1 MILPHL
7 VDTDEIPY
15 FIKIK
20 KTAKGKDASR
30 RGAFASNERLNI
42 GLEITRKFGITKVFL
57 CVENDND
64 GAYSEIEIPVEDVS
78 GSTDFYAATLDFKE
92 LCPEGD
98 GLFFWKIRLQVGNRC
113 FYSHSIN
120 NVDYCFSDLDSTKPF
135 RLLVYNKAFSTPDWA
150 KKGIMY
156 QIFVDRFNKGSV
168 KVPVRKDCKINDDWY
183 DGIPEFAAKNG
194 EPLDNNMFFGG
205 TLWGVIEKLDYLKE
219 LGVNILYFCPIFKAF
234 SNHKYDTGDYETVDE
249 MFGGDVAFSA
259 LVKEAKKRDMR
270 IVLDGVFNHTGDDS
284 KYFNRYGK
292 YKSVGAYQSQKSKY
306 FDWYK
311 FEEFPDKYEAWW
323 GIEILP
329 RLMGDNPKVQ
339 DYFLSEKGIVR
350 KWIKEGI
357 DGWRLDVADELSESF
372 LEGLSRAAK
381 QEKKDALVIGEVWE
395 NAADKVSYGKR
406 RKYFRGKQ
414 LDSVMNYPVKYA
426 IIDFIKDKNADEFY
440 NSVTDIYSSYPQFC
454 SDVLM
459 NLVGSH
465 DTERILT
472 VLGGDS
478 PEGKTNA
485 ELSTKKMTPE
495 QLVEGVKRLKVASVL
510 QFTLPGMPMIYYGD
524 EAGLEGYH
532 DPFCRKPYPWGREN
546 KELLG
551 HYTKLCHIKREE
563 ESLHSSP
570 LEFVC
575 HKDGLVAYK
584 RGKLLI
590 LVNAADE
597 EKTYDIK
604 GKYTE
609 LIQGKP
615 EKDIVVLAPMSAK
628 VLK

>member
-1 MILPHL
+1 MLPHL
-7 VDTDEIPY
+7 IASDDIKN
-15 FIKIK
+15 FINIK
-20 KTAKGKDASR
+20 KSAKGKNAFG
-30 RGAFASNERLNI
+30 RGAFSCSEKLKI
-42 GLEITRKFGITKVFL
+42 ELEITRKLGVTKVYL
-57 CVENDND
+57 CLDDDNLEK
-64 GAYSEIEIPVEDVS
+64 YSEIELPFENLE
-78 GSTDFYAATLDFKE
+78 GNTDFYSVSLDFSK
-92 LCPEGD
+92 LCPDGD
-98 GLFFWKIRLQVGNRC
+98 GLFFWKIKLFVGNRA

-135 RLLVYNKAFSTPDWA
+135 RLLVYNKDFSTPDWA
-150 KKGIMY
+150 KNGVMY
-156 QIFVDRFNKGSV
+156 QIFVDRFCKGNK
-168 KVPVRKDCKINDDWY
+168 KVPVRDDCKINDDWY

-194 EPLDNNMFFGG
+194 EPLENNMFFGG

-249 MFGGDVAFSA
+249 MFGGQSAFDE
-259 LVKEAKKRDMR
+259 LIKEAKKRDMR
-270 IVLDGVFNHTGDDS
+270 IILDGVFNHTGDDS

-292 YKSVGAYQSQKSKY
+292 YKSVGAYQSEKSKY

-311 FEEFPDKYEAWW
+311 FEEFPNKYEAWW

-339 DYFLSEKGIVR
+339 DYFLSERGIVR
-350 KWIKEGI
+350 KWIKSGI

-372 LEGLSRAAK
+372 LEGLNKAAK
-381 QEKKDALVIGEVWE
+381 QEKKDALIIGEVWE
-395 NAADKVSYGKR
+395 NAADKVSYDKR

-426 IIDFIKDKNADEFY
+426 IIDFIKDKNAEKFY
-440 NSVTDIYSSYPQFC
+440 NSVTEIYSSYPQFC

-472 VLGGDS
+472 ILGGES

-495 QLVEGVKRLKVASVL
+495 QLRDGIQKLKVASVL

-524 EAGLEGYH
+524 EAGMEGYH
-532 DPFCRKPYPWGREN
+532 DPFCRRPYPWGREN
-546 KELLG
+546 KELVS
-551 HYTKLCHIKREE
+551 HYTRLCHIKREE
-563 ESLHSSP
+563 TSLHSSP

-575 HKDGLVAYK
+575 HKDGLVVYK
-584 RGKLLI
+584 RGGLLI
-590 LVNAADE
+590 LVNTSDE
-597 EKTYDIK
+597 EKTFEVK

-609 LIQGKP
+609 LLCGKAE
-615 EKDIVVLAPMSAK
+615 EKEITLSPMSAK
-628 VLK
+628 ILK

>member
-1 MILPHL
+1 MLPHL
-7 VDTDEIPY
+7 LDNGEIKKY
-15 FIKIK
+15 IKINK
-20 KTAKGKDASR
+20 SAKGKDASR
-30 RGAFASNERLNI
+30 RGAFAGNEKLEI
-42 GLEITRKFGITKVFL
+42 GLEITRRLGVTKVYLCLDNDNEGTYTETEL
-57 CVENDND
+57 CVEET
-64 GAYSEIEIPVEDVS
+64 SL
-78 GSTDFYAATLDFKE
+78 STDYYSVKLDFGK
-92 LCPEGD
+92 LCPDGD
-98 GLFFWKIRLQVGNRC
+98 GLFFWKIKLCVGSRC

-135 RLLVYNKAFSTPDWA
+135 RLLVYSKDFSTPDWA
-150 KKGIMY
+150 KQGVMY
-156 QIFVDRFNKGSV
+156 QIFVDRFCKGSV
-168 KVPVRKDCKINDDWY
+168 KVPVRKDCKINHDWY
-183 DGIPEFAAKNG
+183 EGIPEFAAKNG
-194 EPLDNNMFFGG
+194 DPLENNMFFGG

-249 MFGGDVAFSA
+249 MFGGDKAFSE
-259 LVKEAKKRDMR
+259 LVKQAKKRDMK
-270 IVLDGVFNHTGDDS
+270 IILDGVFNHTGDDS

-292 YKSVGAYQSQKSKY
+292 YRNVGAYQSEKSKY

-311 FEEFPDKYEAWW
+311 FEEFPNKYEAWW

-329 RLMGDNPKVQ
+329 RLMGDNPNVQ
-339 DYFLSEKGIVR
+339 NYFLSEKGIVR

-357 DGWRLDVADELSESF
+357 SGWRLDVADELSETF
-372 LEGLSRAAK
+372 LEGLNKAAK
-381 QEKKDALVIGEVWE
+381 TEKGDALVIGEVWE

-406 RKYFRGKQ
+406 RKYFRGRQ

-426 IIDFIKDKNADEFY
+426 IIDFIKDRNAEKFY

-472 VLGGDS
+472 ILGGDS
-478 PEGKTNA
+478 PEGKTND

-495 QLVEGVKRLKVASVL
+495 QRSEGVKRLKVASVL

-524 EAGLEGYH
+524 EAGMEGYH
-532 DPFCRKPYPWGREN
+532 DPFCRRPYPWGREN

-563 ESLHSSP
+563 ESLRSSP

-575 HKDGLVAYK
+575 HKDGLCVYK
-584 RGKLLI
+584 RGKLLV
-590 LVNAADE
+590 LVNVSNE

-609 LIQGKP
+609 LLCGKA
-615 EKDIVVLAPMSAK
+615 EKDEISLSPMSAK
-628 VLK
+628 ILK

>member
-1 MILPHL
+1 MLPHL
-7 VDTDEIPY
+7 ISSDD
-15 FIKIK
+15 IK
-20 KTAKGKDASR
+20 KYINIKKSAKGKDAFG
-30 RGAFASNERLNI
+30 RGAFAANESLKI
-42 GLEITRKFGITKVFL
+42 ELEISRNLGVTRAVL
-57 CVENDND
+57 CLYDDSD
-64 GAYSEIEIPVEDVS
+64 GSCREKIIPFSDMTGNIDTYSI
-78 GSTDFYAATLDFKE
+78 TLDFEK

-98 GLFFWKIRLQVGNRC
+98 GLFFWKIKLFVGERC

-120 NVDYCFSDLDSTKPF
+120 NADYCFSDLDSSKSF
-135 RLLVYNKAFSTPDWA
+135 RLLVYNKDFSTPDWA
-150 KKGIMY
+150 KKGVVY
-156 QIFVDRFNKGSV
+156 QIFVDRFYKGSK
-168 KVPVRKDCKINDDWY
+168 KVPVRDDCKINDDWH
-183 DGIPEFAAKNG
+183 DGIPEFAVKNG
-194 EPLDNNMFFGG
+194 DPLENNMFFGG
-205 TLWGVIEKLDYLKE
+205 TLWGVIEKLDYLSG

-249 MFGGDVAFSA
+249 MFGGDKAFDE
-259 LVKEAKKRDMR
+259 LVKEAKKRGMR

-292 YKSVGAYQSQKSKY
+292 YKSVGAYQSKDSEY
-306 FDWYK
+306 YDWYK
-311 FEEFPDKYEAWW
+311 FEDFPDKYEAWW

-339 DYFLSEKGIVR
+339 DYFLSEKGVVR
-350 KWIKEGI
+350 KWLRKGI
-357 DGWRLDVADELSESF
+357 DGWRLDVADELSETF
-372 LEGLSRAAK
+372 LEGLSMAAK

-414 LDSVMNYPVKYA
+414 LDSVMNYPIKYA
-426 IIDFIKDKNADEFY
+426 IIDFIKDKNADKFY
-440 NSVTDIYSSYPQFC
+440 NSVTEIYSSYPQFC

-472 VLGGDS
+472 ILGGES

-495 QLVEGVKRLKVASVL
+495 QLEEGIRKLKVASVL

-524 EAGLEGYH
+524 EAGMEGYH

-551 HYTKLCHIKREE
+551 HYTKLCHIKRQE

-570 LEFVC
+570 LEFIC
-575 HKDGLVAYK
+575 HKDGLVVYK
-584 RGKLLI
+584 RGGLLI
-590 LVNAADE
+590 LVNTSDE
-597 EKTYDIK
+597 EKTFEVK

-609 LIQGKP
+609 LLLGKH
-615 EKDIVVLAPMSAK
+615 EKDILTLSPMSAK
-628 VLK
+628 ILK

>member
-1 MILPHL
+1 MLPHL
-7 VDTDEIPY
+7 IETGEIQN

-20 KTAKGKDASR
+20 KSAKGKDAFG
-30 RGAFASNERLNI
+30 RGAFASNEALKI
-42 GLEITRKFGITKVFL
+42 ELEISRKFGITKVYL
-57 CVENDND
+57 CLADDNL
-64 GAYSEIEIPVEDVS
+64 GTYSELEMPVEDMS
-78 GSTDFYAATLDFKE
+78 GSTDFYSVLLDFKK

-98 GLFFWKIRLQVGNRC
+98 GLFFWKIKLCIGNRC

-120 NVDYCFSDLDSTKPF
+120 NVDYCFSDLASSKPF
-135 RLLVYNKAFSTPDWA
+135 RLLVYNKGFSTPDWA
-150 KKGIMY
+150 KEGVMY

-168 KVPVRKDCKINDDWY
+168 KVPVRRDCKINDDWY
-183 DGIPEFAAKNG
+183 EGIPEFAAKNG
-194 EPLDNNMFFGG
+194 DPLENNMFFGG
-205 TLWGVIEKLDYLKE
+205 TLWGVIEKLDYLKD

-249 MFGGDVAFSA
+249 MFGGDKAFDE

-292 YKSVGAYQSQKSKY
+292 YKNIGAYQSEKSKY
-306 FDWYK
+306 FDWYR
-311 FEEFPDKYEAWW
+311 FEEFPNKYEAWW

-329 RLMGDNPKVQ
+329 RLMGDNPKVM

-350 KWIKEGI
+350 KWIDKGI
-357 DGWRLDVADELSESF
+357 DGWRLDVADELSEKF
-372 LEGLSRAAK
+372 LEGLNKAAK
-381 QEKKDALVIGEVWE
+381 TQKNDALIIGEVWE

-414 LDSVMNYPVKYA
+414 LDSVMNYPIKYA
-426 IIDFIKDKNADEFY
+426 IIDFVRDKNAEKFY
-440 NSVTDIYSSYPQFC
+440 NSVTEIYSSYPSFC

-472 VLGGDS
+472 ILGGDS
-478 PEGKTNA
+478 PVGKTNA
-485 ELSTKKMTPE
+485 ELSTMKMTDE
-495 QLVEGVKRLKVASVL
+495 QLCDGIKKLKVASVL

-532 DPFCRKPYPWGREN
+532 DPFCRRPFPWGREN
-546 KELLG
+546 KELLS

-563 ESLHSSP
+563 KSLHSTP
-570 LEFVC
+570 LKFDC
-575 HKDGLVAYK
+575 HKDGLCVYT
-584 RGKLLI
+584 RGELTI
-590 LVNAADE
+590 LVNTSDE
-597 EKTYDIK
+597 EKTYTLK

-609 LIQGKP
+609 LICGKA
-615 EKDIVVLAPMSAK
+615 EKDEISLSPMSAK
-628 VLK
+628 ILK

>member
-1 MILPHL
+1 MSPHL
-7 VDTDEIPY
+7 LDSDEIKNY
-15 FIKIK
+15 IKINK
-20 KTAKGKDASR
+20 SVKGKCTLR
-30 RGAFASNERLNI
+30 QGAFAGDEKLEI
-42 GLEITRKFGITKVFL
+42 GLEITRRLGVTRVLLCLCDDNEGSYCETEL
-57 CVENDND
+57 CVENTSLSVDY
-64 GAYSEIEIPVEDVS
+64 YS
-78 GSTDFYAATLDFKE
+78 ATLDFNK
-92 LCPEGD
+92 LCPDGD
-98 GLFFWKIRLQVGNRC
+98 GLFFWKIKLFAGSRT

-135 RLLVYNKAFSTPDWA
+135 RLLVYNKNFSTPDWA
-150 KKGIMY
+150 KKGVMY

-168 KVPVRKDCKINDDWY
+168 KVPARCDCKINDDWY
-183 DGIPEFAAKNG
+183 EGIPEFAAKNG
-194 EPLDNNMFFGG
+194 DPLENNMFFGG
-205 TLWGVIEKLDYLKE
+205 TLWGVIEKLDYLME

-249 MFGGDVAFSA
+249 MFGGDKAFSE
-259 LVKEAKKRDMR
+259 LVKEVKKRNMR

-292 YKSVGAYQSQKSKY
+292 YKNVGAYQSQKSKY
-306 FDWYK
+306 FDWYR

-339 DYFLSEKGIVR
+339 DYFLSEKGVVR

-372 LEGLSRAAK
+372 LEGLSSAAK

-395 NAADKVSYGKR
+395 NAADKISYGKR

-426 IIDFIKDKNADEFY
+426 IIDLIKDKNADKFY
-440 NSVTDIYSSYPQFC
+440 NSVTEIYSSYPQFC

-472 VLGGDS
+472 ILGGES

-485 ELSTKKMTPE
+485 ELSIKKMTPE
-495 QLVEGVKRLKVASVL
+495 QLEDGIRRLKAASVL

-532 DPFCRKPYPWGREN
+532 DPFCRKPFPWGREN
-546 KELLG
+546 KELLS

-575 HKDGLVAYK
+575 HKDGLVVYK
-584 RGKLLI
+584 RGRLLV
-590 LVNAADE
+590 LVNVSDE
-597 EKTYDIK
+597 EKTYQIR

-609 LIQGKP
+609 LLCGKA
-615 EKDIVVLAPMSAK
+615 ERDNVALLPMSAK
-628 VLK
+628 ILK

>member
-1 MILPHL
+1 MFPHL
-7 VDTDEIPY
+7 IATDEIKNY
-15 FIKIK
+15 INIK
-20 KTAKGKDASR
+20 KSAKGKNAFG
-30 RGAFASNERLNI
+30 RGAFSCSESLKTE
-42 GLEITRKFGITKVFL
+42 LEITRKFGITKVYL
-57 CVENDND
+57 CLDDDNT
-64 GAYSEIEIPVEDVS
+64 GEYREIEIPVEETH
-78 GSTDFYAATLDFKE
+78 GSTDCYSIVLDFHK
-92 LCPEGD
+92 LCPDGD
-98 GLFFWKIRLQVGNRC
+98 SLFFWKIKLCVGDKC
-113 FYSHSIN
+113 YYSHSIN

-135 RLLVYNKAFSTPDWA
+135 RLLVYNKDFSTPDWA
-150 KKGIMY
+150 KNGVMY
-156 QIFVDRFNKGSV
+156 QIFVDRFCKGSK
-168 KVPVRKDCKINDDWY
+168 KVPIRKDCKINDDWY
-183 DGIPEFAAKNG
+183 EGIPEFAAKNG
-194 EPLDNNMFFGG
+194 DPLENNMFFGG

-249 MFGGDVAFSA
+249 MFGGEEAFSE

-270 IVLDGVFNHTGDDS
+270 IILDGVFNHTGDDS

-292 YKSVGAYQSQKSKY
+292 YKNVGAYQSEKSKY

-311 FEEFPDKYEAWW
+311 FEEFPNKYEAWW

-350 KWIKEGI
+350 KWIQKGI

-372 LEGLSRAAK
+372 LEGLNKAAK
-381 QEKKDALVIGEVWE
+381 QEKSDALVIGEVWE
-395 NAADKVSYGKR
+395 NAADKVSYGMR

-426 IIDFIKDKNADEFY
+426 IIDFIKDKNADKFY
-440 NSVTDIYSSYPQFC
+440 NSVTEIYSSYPQFC

-472 VLGGDS
+472 ILGGES
-478 PEGKTNA
+478 PGGKTNA

-495 QLVEGVKRLKVASVL
+495 QLRDGIRKLKVASVL

-524 EAGLEGYH
+524 EAGMEGYH

-563 ESLHSSP
+563 DALHSSP

-575 HKDGLVAYK
+575 HKDGLVVYK
-584 RGKLLI
+584 RGGLLI
-590 LVNAADE
+590 LVNTSDE
-597 EKTYDIK
+597 EKKFDIK

-609 LIQGKP
+609 LLLGKP
-615 EKDIVVLAPMSAK
+615 EKDVVALPAMSAK
-628 VLK
+628 ILK

>member
-1 MILPHL
+1 MFPHL
-7 VDTDEIPY
+7 IATDEIKNY
-15 FIKIK
+15 INIK
-20 KTAKGKDASR
+20 KSAKGKSAFG
-30 RGAFASNERLNI
+30 RGAFSCSEKLKI
-42 GLEITRKFGITKVFL
+42 ELEITRKLGVTKVYL
-57 CVENDND
+57 CLDDDNE
-64 GAYSEIEIPVEDVS
+64 GTEHEIEMPVEETL
-78 GSTDFYAATLDFKE
+78 GSIDCYSATLNFE
-92 LCPEGD
+92 SLCPDGD
-98 GLFFWKIRLQVGNRC
+98 GLFFWKIKLFVGNRA

-135 RLLVYNKAFSTPDWA
+135 RLLVYNKDFSTPDWA
-150 KKGIMY
+150 KSGVMY
-156 QIFVDRFNKGSV
+156 QIFVDRFCKGSK

-183 DGIPEFAAKNG
+183 EGIPEFAAKNG
-194 EPLDNNMFFGG
+194 DPLENNMFFGG

-249 MFGGDVAFSA
+249 MFGGQIAFDE

-270 IVLDGVFNHTGDDS
+270 IILDGVFNHTGDDS

-292 YKSVGAYQSQKSKY
+292 YKNVGAYQSEKSKY

-311 FEEFPDKYEAWW
+311 FEEFPNKYEAWW

-350 KWIKEGI
+350 KWIQKGI
-357 DGWRLDVADELSESF
+357 DGWRLDVADELSEAF
-372 LEGLSRAAK
+372 LEGLSKAAK
-381 QEKKDALVIGEVWE
+381 QEKKDALIIGEVWE
-395 NAADKVSYGKR
+395 NAADKVSYGMR

-426 IIDFIKDKNADEFY
+426 IIDFIKDKNAEKFY
-440 NSVTDIYSSYPQFC
+440 NSVTEIYSSYPQFC

-472 VLGGDS
+472 ILGGES
-478 PEGKTNA
+478 PEGKSNA
-485 ELSTKKMTPE
+485 ELSTKKMTSE
-495 QLVEGVKRLKVASVL
+495 QLCDGIRKLKVASVL

-524 EAGLEGYH
+524 EAGMEGYH

-563 ESLHSSP
+563 DAFHSSP

-575 HKDGLVAYK
+575 HKDGLVVYK
-584 RGKLLI
+584 RGGLLI
-590 LVNAADE
+590 LVNTSDE
-597 EKTYDIK
+597 EKKFDIK

-609 LIQGKP
+609 LLLGKP
-615 EKDIVVLAPMSAK
+615 EKDVVALPAMSAK
-628 VLK
+628 ILK

>member
-1 MILPHL
+1 M
-7 VDTDEIPY
+7 
-15 FIKIK
+15 
-20 KTAKGKDASR
+20 
-30 RGAFASNERLNI
+30 
-42 GLEITRKFGITKVFL
+42 
-57 CVENDND
+57 
-64 GAYSEIEIPVEDVS
+64 
-78 GSTDFYAATLDFKE
+78 
-92 LCPEGD
+92 
-98 GLFFWKIRLQVGNRC
+98 
-113 FYSHSIN
+113 
-120 NVDYCFSDLDSTKPF
+120 
-135 RLLVYNKAFSTPDWA
+135 YNKDFSTPDWA
-150 KKGIMY
+150 KNGVMY
-156 QIFVDRFNKGSV
+156 QIFVDRFCKGNK

-194 EPLDNNMFFGG
+194 DPLENNMFFGG

-249 MFGGDVAFSA
+249 MFGGDEAFFE
-259 LVKEAKKRDMR
+259 LVKEAKRRDMR

-292 YKSVGAYQSQKSKY
+292 YKGVGAYQSKDSEY
-306 FDWYK
+306 YDWYK
-311 FEEFPDKYEAWW
+311 FEDFPDKYEAWW

-329 RLMGDNPKVQ
+329 RLMGDNKKVQ
-339 DYFLSEKGIVR
+339 DYFLSQKGIVR
-350 KWIKEGI
+350 KWIKSGI

-372 LEGLSRAAK
+372 LEGLNKAAK
-381 QEKKDALVIGEVWE
+381 QEKSDALVIGEVWE
-395 NAADKVSYGKR
+395 NAADKVSYDKR

-426 IIDFIKDKNADEFY
+426 IIDFIKDKNAEKFY
-440 NSVTDIYSSYPQFC
+440 NSVTEIYSSYPQFC

-472 VLGGDS
+472 ILGGES

-495 QLVEGVKRLKVASVL
+495 QLLDGIQKLKVASVL

-524 EAGLEGYH
+524 EAGMEGYH
-532 DPFCRKPYPWGREN
+532 DPFCRRPYPWGREN
-546 KELLG
+546 KDLLS
-551 HYTKLCHIKREE
+551 HYTRLCHIKREE
-563 ESLHSSP
+563 KSLHSSP

-575 HKDGLVAYK
+575 HNDGLVVYK
-584 RGKLLI
+584 RGSLLI
-590 LVNAADE
+590 LVNTSDE
-597 EKTYDIK
+597 EKTFEVK

-609 LIQGKP
+609 LLLGKP
-615 EKDIVVLAPMSAK
+615 EKDEVILPAMSAK
-628 VLK
+628 ILK